1 MNFSDSDKFYSG
13 FPSYNDQA
21 SKRQALAKARQI
33 EYQTFLQNQS
43 KGKPTPTKSKL
54 GRAAAVKE
62 KKSPKQVRH
71 TNAHENGA
79 DHEPNA
85 EVADSYSAEDSEADM
100 RSRDFYLKKLAK
112 MSVPEIFSDVKIH
125 ARNQQAEEVYR
136 RIVRVFRLREF

>member
-54 GRAAAVKE
+54 GRHEVKE
-62 KKSPKQVRH
+62 QKSPKQVKH

-79 DHEPNA
+79 DHGSGEA
-85 EVADSYSAEDSEADM
+85 VDSYSAEDSEADL

-125 ARNQQAEEVYR
+125 ARNQQAEEVYKDCAR
-136 RIVRVFRLREF
+136 TGWFFV